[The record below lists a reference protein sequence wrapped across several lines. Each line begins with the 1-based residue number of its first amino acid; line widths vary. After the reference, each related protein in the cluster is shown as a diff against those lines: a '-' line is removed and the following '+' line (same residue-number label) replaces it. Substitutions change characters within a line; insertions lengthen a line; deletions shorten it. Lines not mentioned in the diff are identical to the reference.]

1 MITRG
6 VRAAALLALFH
17 VESDYWDQHPK
28 EWRDL
33 ADRWDGFQ

>member
-6 VRAAALLALFH
+6 VRAAALLALYDK
-17 VESDYWDQHPK
+17 ETTYWDEHPK

-33 ADRWDGFQ
+33 ADRWDGYQ